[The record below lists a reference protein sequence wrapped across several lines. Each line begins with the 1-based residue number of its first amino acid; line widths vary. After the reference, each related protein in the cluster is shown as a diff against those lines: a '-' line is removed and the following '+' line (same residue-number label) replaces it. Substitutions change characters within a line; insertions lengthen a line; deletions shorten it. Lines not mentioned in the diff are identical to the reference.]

1 MSEIQL
7 KLLQIL
13 NSSSDS
19 HWKDPVS
26 SMIPHFLI
34 FLNPIQL
41 DVVVKNFQMFGL
53 AEHLEPIIDSL
64 WKTNAQYIPLFK
76 NGLLSEHDYPEL
88 KQLDFNDWRKVIKSW
103 ELVSNKNKIRY
114 HTVL

>member
-7 KLLQIL
+7 KLSQIL
-13 NSSSDS
+13 NSSNGS
-19 HWKDPVS
+19 WKDPVS

-34 FLNPIQL
+34 LLNPIQL
-41 DVVVKNFQMFGL
+41 EVVVKNFQKFRL

-64 WKTNAQYIPLFK
+64 CKTNAQYIPLFK

-88 KQLDFNDWRKVIKSW
+88 KQLDFNDWRKVIKTW
-103 ELVSNKNKIRY
+103 ELVRDKNKIRY
-114 HTVL
+114 HIAL